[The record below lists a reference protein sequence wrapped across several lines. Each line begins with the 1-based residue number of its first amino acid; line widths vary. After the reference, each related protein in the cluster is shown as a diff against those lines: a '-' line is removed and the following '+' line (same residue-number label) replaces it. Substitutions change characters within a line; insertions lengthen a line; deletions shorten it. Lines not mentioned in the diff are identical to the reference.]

1 MHVILIEIQLW
12 YVLMKHQVVTKN
24 LTNSK
29 DEQIPKIN
37 YSLVFAKLQSLKPT
51 TAVSGLTGEFN
62 SSVHKQ
68 V

>member
-1 MHVILIEIQLW
+1 
-12 YVLMKHQVVTKN
+12 MKHQVVTKN